1 MLYQLFYADGLPRW
15 DLPGIGLIQY
25 ISFRTVAATIT
36 AFIMALIGGRMLI
49 VRLAA
54 AGITENTA
62 KTDSER
68 LAELHRERSGT
79 PTMGGLFLITA
90 LLLAGGLWMR
100 MDGVN
105 RFSVCALALLAW
117 FALVGFIDDWIKL
130 RSVEQNG
137 LSKLAK
143 QGLLSLGAMAVGIY
157 LLGANL
163 EGDSGPSLFLP
174 FMADPALDLGV
185 LWGLPFLALTLLVLT
200 GSANAVNLTDGM
212 DGLAIGCVISAT
224 LAYAGICYFVGHRGL
239 SEYLL
244 VAHVPG
250 CGELTVLLGA
260 LLGAS
265 LGFLW
270 FNAAPA
276 QVFMGDVGSLPLGG
290 VLGFVAVVSR
300 SELVLLVVGGVF
312 VVEAL
317 SVIIQVA
324 SYKLRGRRVFRCA
337 PIHHHF
343 QFGGMPE
350 TRLVIRTWVIS
361 ALLAMGSLALFKLR

>member
-1 MLYQLFYADGLPRW
+1 MLYELFYSQGLPRW
-15 DLPGIGLIQY
+15 DLPGIGLLQY
-25 ISFRTVAATIT
+25 ISFRAVAATVT
-36 AFIMALIGGRMLI
+36 AFVMALIGGRMLI
-49 VRLAA
+49 ARLSA
-54 AGITENTA
+54 AGITENTG
-62 KTDSER
+62 KTDSQR
-68 LAELHRERSGT
+68 LAELHKDRCGT
-79 PTMGGLFLITA
+79 PTMGGLFLIST

-105 RFSVCALALLAW
+105 RFSLCALALVLW
-117 FALVGFIDDWIKL
+117 FAAVGLVDDWIKL
-130 RSVEQNG
+130 RSSEKGG

-143 QGLLSLGAMAVGIY
+143 QGLLSIGALAAGLY
-157 LLGANL
+157 LLAAQL
-163 EGDSGPSLFLP
+163 EEDRGPSLYLP
-174 FMADPALDLGV
+174 FMADAAFDLGM
-185 LWGLPFLALTLLVLT
+185 LWGLPFLALTLVVLT

-224 LAYAGICYFVGHRGL
+224 LAYAGICYFVGHRDL

-244 VAHVPG
+244 VEHVAG
-250 CGELTVLLGA
+250 CGEMTVLLGGM
-260 LLGAS
+260 LGAS

-300 SELVLLVVGGVF
+300 TELVLLVVGGVF

-324 SYKLRGRRVFRCA
+324 SFKLRGRRVFRCA
-337 PIHHHF
+337 PLHHHF
-343 QFGGMPE
+343 QFGGVPE